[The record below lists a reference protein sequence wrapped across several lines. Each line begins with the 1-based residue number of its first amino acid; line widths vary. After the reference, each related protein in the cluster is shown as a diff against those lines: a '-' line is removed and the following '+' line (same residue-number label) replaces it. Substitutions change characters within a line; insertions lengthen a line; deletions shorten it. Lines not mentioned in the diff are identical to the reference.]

1 MKKYEKIINST
12 EYNIE
17 WKPLIVRNYLY
28 LYLR

>member
-17 WKPLIVRNYLY
+17 WKSLIVRNYLY